1 MFEGAEQESNIGK
14 TIRAIFSKGVIKPLE
29 EVDVADGKEVF
40 VTIVEV
46 PTSSKEDASEKSAG
60 GWKGTI
66 DAEKLIKDIY
76 SDRLISTRK
85 ETNLFRKEM
94 LCLIK

>member
-1 MFEGAEQESNIGK
+1 M
-14 TIRAIFSKGVIKPLE
+14 
-29 EVDVADGKEVF
+29 F

-46 PTSSKEDASEKSAG
+46 PTSAKEDAFERSAG

-76 SDRLISTRK
+76 TDGLISTRK
-85 ETNLFRKEM
+85 TPKL
-94 LCLIK
+94 

>member
-1 MFEGAEQESNIGK
+1 MFEGAEQESNMGK
-14 TIRAIFSKGVIKPLE
+14 TIRARFSKGVIKPLE

-46 PTSSKEDASEKSAG
+46 PTSSKEDAFERSAG

-85 ETNLFRKEM
+85 APKL
-94 LCLIK
+94 